1 MSEFDTSAFY
11 EAVQANPELEAD
23 YAADMDDLRAAAQ
36 ELTQVSSSIRHL
48 RQEAHEAV
56 SAHIP
61 DYDRLLHDLE
71 EREKEAKS
79 VIKGFS
85 LKYKP
90 SGGIRFQYGD
100 QLFGTKSTSET
111 LAVDHRC
118 LTPDWV
124 EELSAIYVDGRPLVV
139 QTLDPRLLQEAL
151 RRDILDR
158 EELEEAGILKVKRPT
173 PAWIQSGIGSR
184 DS

>member
-23 YAADMDDLRAAAQ
+23 YAADMDDLRTAAQ

-61 DYDRLLHDLE
+61 DYDRMIHDLE

-79 VIKGFS
+79 VIKSFS

-100 QLFGTKSTSET
+100 QLFGTKRTSEK
-111 LAVDHRC
+111 LEIDHRC

-173 PAWIQSGIGSR
+173 PAWVQSGIGSR